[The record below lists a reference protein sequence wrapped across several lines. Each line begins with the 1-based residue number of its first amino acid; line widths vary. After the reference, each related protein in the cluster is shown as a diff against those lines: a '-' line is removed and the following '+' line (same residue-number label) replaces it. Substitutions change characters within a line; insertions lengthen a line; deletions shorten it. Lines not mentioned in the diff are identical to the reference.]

1 MKFTKLF
8 QSHSDYNT
16 YINSQYKV
24 LPNVSYC
31 ENENEVHFNPW
42 VETRVVAK
50 FNVTDT
56 SSATTICFTTY
67 FTEIEIDGVVQP
79 SVVDAYTFDTTGEH
93 TVKYTLVDPTTIGN
107 YAFYYFTNL
116 TNITIPNSVTSI
128 GESVFDECTSL
139 TSVTIGNSVTT
150 IGWYAFKGCSS
161 LTNITIPDSITTIGN
176 SAFYDC
182 TGLTSITIPNGVT
195 KINENTFHYCT
206 SLTNITIPNSVTSI
220 DENAFYECTGLTS
233 LTIPNSVTSIGQ
245 MAFTGCSGLT
255 NVTIPNSISTIGIS
269 AFANCSSLISIT
281 VQATIPP
288 TLDRDSFSNNASG
301 RKIYVPS
308 ASVEAYKTANNWS
321 SYENDIEA
329 IQ

>member
-1 MKFTKLF
+1 MKFFKLF

-16 YINSQYKV
+16 YINSQDKI

-31 ENENEVHFNPW
+31 ENENEVHFNHI
-42 VETRVVAK
+42 ETRVIVK

-56 SSATTICFTTY
+56 SSATAICFQPQL
-67 FTEIEIDGVVQP
+67 FNEIEIDGVTQP

-93 TVKYTLVDPTTIGN
+93 TVKYTLVDPTSID
-107 YAFYYFTNL
+107 YAFYSCSD
-116 TNITIPNSVTSI
+116 ITSI
-128 GESVFDECTSL
+128 S
-139 TSVTIGNSVTT
+139 IPNSVTT
-150 IGWYAFKGCSS
+150 IGESVFESCS
-161 LTNITIPDSITTIGN
+161 
-176 SAFYDC
+176 
-182 TGLTSITIPNGVT
+182 GLTSITIPNSVRTIG
-195 KINENTFHYCT
+195 NYAFQSCS
-206 SLTNITIPNSVTSI
+206 SLTSITIPNSITTIGNYAFNGCTNLTSITIPNSITSIGKYAFYNCTSFTSITIPNNVTSI
-220 DENAFYECTGLTS
+220 GEGTFYQCIGLTS
-233 LTIPNSVTSIGQ
+233 VTIPNSVTSIGQ
-245 MAFTGCSGLT
+245 MAFSICTNLT